1 MLRGALAMASTS
13 GRVVAFLEPIAL
25 YHERDLHEDGDEA
38 WLTDYPAQGE
48 VLLPGEVG
56 VYGAESTDLL
66 VISYANGLR
75 LSLRAARRLE
85 QETGQRV
92 RVVDLRWLNPLPLEA
107 LVEHAEACSRILV
120 VDECRATGAGVADAI
135 VAGLVERGVQRPLRT
150 VRGLDSY
157 VPLADAANLVL
168 VQEDDVLRGMKEVL
182 A

>member
-1 MLRGALAMASTS
+1 MASAS

-25 YHERDLHEDGDEA
+25 YHERDLYEEGDEG
-38 WLTDYPAQGE
+38 WLSDYPEPGGE
-48 VLLPGEVG
+48 DACLLPGEVG
-56 VYGAESTDLL
+56 VYGAESADLL

-85 QETGQRV
+85 AETGKRA
-92 RVVDLRWLNPLPLEA
+92 RVVDLRWLSPLPLEA
-107 LVEHAEACSRILV
+107 LVEHAKVCERILV
-120 VDECRATGAGVADAI
+120 VDECRATGAGIADAV

-168 VQEDDVLRGMKEVL
+168 VQEDDILRGMREVL